1 MQAGAGKERC
11 AGVRRQ
17 ARTHE
22 AGGVGLVSARL
33 AVNLDE
39 SLHKD
44 VLDLLGVEGVLEAVA
59 QQDDQRH
66 ALAKLVR
73 ARRRPWGPD
82 TAQLVEHP
90 VLRRIEA
97 LEMALRTARHG
108 LTGEGAGKR
117 ASVSE
122 GQAWRCASEP
132 RAGWAA
138 AASRGA
144 RRTARGEGHEARSRC
159 QRKQVVGTNLC
170 GRTFRPILL

>member
-44 VLDLLGVEGVLEAVA
+44 VLDLLGVERILQAVA

-66 ALAKLVR
+66 ALAQLVGTGGR
-73 ARRRPWGPD
+73 ARRPH
-82 TAQLVEHP
+82 AAKLVEHP
-90 VLRRIEA
+90 VLRGI
-97 LEMALRTARHG
+97 
-108 LTGEGAGKR
+108 
-117 ASVSE
+117 
-122 GQAWRCASEP
+122 
-132 RAGWAA
+132 
-138 AASRGA
+138 
-144 RRTARGEGHEARSRC
+144 
-159 QRKQVVGTNLC
+159 
-170 GRTFRPILL
+170 